1 MKYYAIKVGNE
12 TGIFT
17 SWEECQRHVSGYPNA
32 VFKSFSN
39 IHDAEA
45 FLFEKENTEIY
56 DTYAYTDGSYNAE
69 LDLCGYASI
78 LYYND
83 KKFLLSGTCANTY
96 SLNNITGELKA
107 VVETVGHCIGL
118 GVKELTIYHDY
129 IGIDMWATNKWK
141 ANNPITK
148 RYQRYMNS
156 IKNQITIS
164 FQKVRGHSGD
174 EGNDEADKYA
184 KEAFEIEREWE
195 EI

>member
-78 LYYND
+78 LYYNE
-83 KKFLLSGTCANTY
+83 KKFLLSGTCANIY

-107 VVETVGHCIGL
+107 VVETVGRCIGL
-118 GVKELTIYHDY
+118 GIKELTIYHDY

-164 FQKVRGHSGD
+164 FQKVKGHSGD
-174 EGNDEADKYA
+174 KGNDEADKYA

>member
-17 SWEECQRHVSGYPNA
+17 SWEECQKHTSGYPNA

-56 DTYAYTDGSYNAE
+56 DTYAYTDGSYNSE
-69 LDLCGYASI
+69 LNLCGYASV

-83 KKFLLSGTCANTY
+83 KKFLLSGTCDNIC
-96 SLNNITGELKA
+96 SLNNVTGELKA
-107 VVETVGHCIGL
+107 VVETVKHCIEL
-118 GVKELTIYHDY
+118 GIKELTIYHDY
-129 IGIDMWATNKWK
+129 IGIEAWATGKWK
-141 ANNPITK
+141 TNNPITK
-148 RYQRYMNS
+148 RYQTFMNGV
-156 IKNQITIS
+156 KNQISVS
-164 FQKVRGHSGD
+164 FQKVKGHSGNK
-174 EGNDEADKYA
+174 GNSEVDKYA
-184 KEAFEIEREWE
+184 KDSFETTYNWE